1 MKKKAL
7 IVTNLIGFVGFLW
20 NDIAVL
26 EELGYE
32 VSFAANAEAISGEN
46 HRDDLKKRGV
56 KFFQL
61 DFSSKNPFAKENL
74 IAYKTIKR
82 IIVHEKYDVIHCHT
96 PIAGF
101 ITRLAARNARK
112 KGTKVLYTTH
122 GFSFTHLSSKKQWL
136 VYYNFEKVASL
147 FTDVIITINNEDF
160 VNAKTMFC
168 KDVRMING
176 VGVDTLLYHDI
187 DVDVNAY
194 KKEIGIPQ
202 DKIVVLSVGE
212 LSARKN
218 HQVIIKALGKLSNK
232 EDYCFVICGREVA
245 GSGFADMLAELA
257 KEHGVNLIMLG
268 HRTDIPEIMHCSNIG
283 AIPSVREGLGLA
295 GIQSLCAEV
304 PIVGTDVQGIRDY
317 IIPGKT
323 GVLCNPYDED
333 AYKDAI
339 IALSDEKVR
348 NKMKD
353 ECYNV
358 AKQFDIKVSH
368 KQMREIY
375 TAVLAGK
382 SELK

>member
-32 VSFAANAEAISGEN
+32 VSFAANAEVISGEN
-46 HRDDLKKRGV
+46 HCDELNKRGI
-56 KFFQL
+56 KFYQL

-74 IAYKTIKR
+74 KAYKTIKK
-82 IIVHEKYDVIHCHT
+82 IIAEEKYDVIHCHT

-101 ITRLAARNARK
+101 ITRLAASNARK
-112 KGTKVLYTTH
+112 KGTKVFYTTH
-122 GFSFTHLSSKKQWL
+122 GLSFTHLSSKKQW
-136 VYYNFEKVASL
+136 VGYYYFEKFASL
-147 FTDVIITINNEDF
+147 FTDVIITINNEDY

-176 VGVDTLLYHDI
+176 VGVDTLAYHGVDI
-187 DVDVNAY
+187 NVNAY

-202 DKIVVLSVGE
+202 DKIIVLSVGE

-218 HQVIIKALGKLSNK
+218 HQVIIKALGKIPNK
-232 EDYCFVICGREVA
+232 EDFCFVICGREVA
-245 GSGFADMLAELA
+245 GSGFADMLGELA
-257 KEHGVNLIMLG
+257 KEHGVNLILLG
-268 HRTDIPEIMHCSNIG
+268 HRSDIPEIMHCSDIG

-304 PIVGTDVQGIRDY
+304 PLVGTDVQGIRDY

-323 GVLCNPYDED
+323 GILCNPYDED

-339 IALSDEKVR
+339 IVLSDENVR

-353 ECYNV
+353 ECYKV
-358 AKQFDIKVSH
+358 AKRFDIKVSH

-375 TAVLAGK
+375 TTVLAGK
-382 SELK
+382 SVSK